1 MPNMNLTPSKL
12 LALLLVLVLPF
23 GAVAQ
28 DELMDILNE
37 VTPKEEEPINYTIA
51 TFKTTRLCIGQS
63 VETNS
68 EGVLNVLIGHRFGRV
83 NGSAKEFFG
92 LDNATIRLG
101 LEYGITDNL
110 NIGFGRSSFEKTYD
124 GFLKYR
130 VLRQSTGRKK
140 MPLTMTLF
148 ASMAIKSQDWPDENR
163 KNYFTSRMYYAF
175 QIMLARKFSERL
187 SFQLTPTLIHRNLV
201 ATKADKNDVFAIGA
215 GGRVKVSRSVSINA
229 EYNFVIPGQI
239 SSPIGGQKV
248 RDSYALGVDIET
260 GGHVFQIHVTNARG
274 IIEKMYFTETNG
286 DITKGDLH
294 IGFNISRVFTTYDKN
309 KVRQKRE
316 EKRAAKVASKG

>member
-1 MPNMNLTPSKL
+1 MSLTKSKL
-12 LALLLVLVLPF
+12 LLLLASFLVSSSVF
-23 GAVAQ
+23 AQ
-28 DELMDILNE
+28 DDLLDILDE
-37 VTPKEEEPINYTIA
+37 VEPQQEETIDYTIA
-51 TFKTTRLCIGQS
+51 TFKTTRLVIGQS

-68 EGVLNVLIGHRFGRV
+68 EGVINVLIGHRFGRV

-130 VLRQSTGRKK
+130 VLRQSTGIRK

-148 ASMAIKSQDWPDENR
+148 ASMAIKSQDFADNNR
-163 KNYFTSRMYYAF
+163 ENYFTSRMSYAF

-201 ATKADKNDVFAIGA
+201 ATKADKNDVFAVGA
-215 GGRVKVSRSVSINA
+215 GGRVKVSGSVSINA
-229 EYNFVIPGQI
+229 EYNFIIPGQI
-239 SSPIGGQKV
+239 ASTIGGQKV
-248 RDSYALGVDIET
+248 RDSFALGVDIET

-274 IIEKMYFTETNG
+274 IIEKMIISETNG
-286 DITKGDLH
+286 DITKGDIH
-294 IGFNISRVFTTYDKN
+294 IGFNISRVFTAYDKN
-309 KVRQKRE
+309 KLRKKRE
-316 EKRAAKVASKG
+316 EKRASKAILEG

>member
-1 MPNMNLTPSKL
+1 MSLIKSKL
-12 LALLLVLVLPF
+12 LLLLACIFVSSSLF
-23 GAVAQ
+23 AQ
-28 DELMDILNE
+28 DDLLDILDE
-37 VTPKEEEPINYTIA
+37 VEPQQEETIDYTIA
-51 TFKTTRLCIGQS
+51 TFKTTRLVIGQS

-68 EGVLNVLIGHRFGRV
+68 EGVINVLIGHRFGRV

-130 VLRQSTGRKK
+130 VLRQSTGKRK

-148 ASMAIKSQDWPDENR
+148 ASMAIKSQDFADNNR
-163 KNYFTSRMYYAF
+163 ENYFTSRMSYAF

-201 ATKADKNDVFAIGA
+201 ATKADKNDVFAVGA
-215 GGRVKVSRSVSINA
+215 GGRVKVSGSVSINA
-229 EYNFVIPGQI
+229 EYNFIIPGQI
-239 SSPIGGQKV
+239 ASTIGGQKV
-248 RDSYALGVDIET
+248 RDSFALGVDIET

-274 IIEKMYFTETNG
+274 IIEKMIISETNG

-294 IGFNISRVFTTYDKN
+294 IGFNISRVFTAYDKN
-309 KVRQKRE
+309 KLRKKRE
-316 EKRAAKVASKG
+316 EKRASKAILEG

>member
-1 MPNMNLTPSKL
+1 MSLTKSKL
-12 LALLLVLVLPF
+12 LLLLATVFLANNVF
-23 GAVAQ
+23 AQ
-28 DELMDILNE
+28 DDLLDILDE
-37 VTPKEEEPINYTIA
+37 VEPEQEETVDYTIA

-83 NGSAKEFFG
+83 NGSVKEFFG

-130 VLRQSTGRKK
+130 VLRQSTGKRK

-148 ASMAIKSQDWPDENR
+148 ASMAIKSQEWSDNNR
-163 KNYFTSRMYYAF
+163 KNYFTSRIYYAF
-175 QIMLARKFSERL
+175 QIMIARKFSERL
-187 SFQLTPTLIHRNLV
+187 SFQLTPTMIHRNLV
-201 ATKADKNDVFAIGA
+201 ETKADKNDVFAIGA
-215 GGRVKVSRSVSINA
+215 GGRVKVSGSVSINA

-239 SSPIGGQKV
+239 ASTIGGQKV
-248 RDSYALGVDIET
+248 RDSFALGVDIET
-260 GGHVFQIHVTNARG
+260 GGHVFQIHVTNSRG
-274 IIEKMYFTETNG
+274 IIEKMFVSETNG

-294 IGFNISRVFTTYDKN
+294 IGFNISRVFTVYDKH
-309 KVRQKRE
+309 KQRKKRE
-316 EKRAAKVASKG
+316 AKRAAKAAEAG

>member
-1 MPNMNLTPSKL
+1 MNHTPSKL
-12 LALLLVLVLPF
+12 LLLLF
-23 GAVAQ
+23 GFIVAQ
-28 DELMDILNE
+28 PLLAQDDLLDILNE
-37 VTPKEEEPINYTIA
+37 VEPVQEETIDYTIA
-51 TFKTTRLCIGQS
+51 TFKTTRLVIGQS

-101 LEYGITDNL
+101 LEYGITDHL

-130 VLRQSTGRKK
+130 VLRQSKGKVK

-148 ASMAIKSQDWPDENR
+148 ASMAIKSQEWADKNR
-163 KNYFTSRMYYAF
+163 ENYFTSRMYYAF
-175 QIMLARKFSERL
+175 QIMFARKFSERL
-187 SFQLTPTLIHRNLV
+187 SFQLAPTLIHRNMV
-201 ATKADKNDVFAIGA
+201 ETKADRNDVFTLAA
-215 GGRVKVSRSVSINA
+215 GGRVKISRSVAIQA
-229 EYNFVIPGQI
+229 EYNWIIPGQI

-248 RDSYALGVDIET
+248 RDSFSLGVDVET
-260 GGHVFQIHVTNARG
+260 GGHVFQIHVTNSRG
-274 IIEKMYFTETNG
+274 IIEKMFVSETNG

-294 IGFNISRVFTTYDKN
+294 IGFNISRVFTLYDKH
-309 KVRQKRE
+309 KQRKKRE
-316 EKRAAKVASKG
+316 EKRAAKVVTEKG

>member
-1 MPNMNLTPSKL
+1 MNLTPSKL
-12 LALLLVLVLPF
+12 LLLLFLAFSVPTF
-23 GAVAQ
+23 AQ
-28 DELMDILNE
+28 DDLLDILE
-37 VTPKEEEPINYTIA
+37 DVEPVQEETTNYTIA

-63 VETNS
+63 VETNQ

-130 VLRQSTGRKK
+130 VLRQSTGKRK
-140 MPLTMTLF
+140 MPITMTLF
-148 ASMAIKSQDWPDENR
+148 ASMAIKSQEWTDNNR
-163 KNYFTSRMYYAF
+163 ENYFTSRMYYAF

-187 SFQLTPTLIHRNLV
+187 SFQLTPTMIHRNLV
-201 ATKADKNDVFAIGA
+201 ATKADKNDVFAVGA
-215 GGRVKVSRSVSINA
+215 GGRVKVSGSVSINA

-239 SSPIGGQKV
+239 SSTIGGQKV
-248 RDSYALGVDIET
+248 RDSFALGVDIET
-260 GGHVFQIHVTNARG
+260 GGHVFQIHVTNSRG
-274 IIEKMYFTETNG
+274 IIEKMFISETNG

-294 IGFNISRVFTTYDKN
+294 IGFNISRVFTVYDKH
-309 KVRQKRE
+309 KIRKKRE
-316 EKRAAKVASKG
+316 EKRAAKAATEG

>member
-1 MPNMNLTPSKL
+1 MNLTKSKL
-12 LALLLVLVLPF
+12 LLLLATLFVSGSVF
-23 GAVAQ
+23 AQ
-28 DELMDILNE
+28 DDLLDILDE
-37 VTPKEEEPINYTIA
+37 VEPEQEETIDYTIA
-51 TFKTTRLCIGQS
+51 TFKTTRLVIGQS

-83 NGSAKEFFG
+83 NGSVKEFFG

-101 LEYGITDNL
+101 VEYGITDNL

-130 VLRQSTGRKK
+130 VLRQSTGKRKI
-140 MPLTMTLF
+140 PLTMTLF
-148 ASMAIKSQDWPDENR
+148 ASMAIKSQDFADNNR
-163 KNYFTSRMYYAF
+163 ENYFTSRMYYAF
-175 QIMLARKFSERL
+175 QIMIARKFSDRL
-187 SFQLTPTLIHRNLV
+187 SFQLTPTMIHRNLV

-215 GGRVKVSRSVSINA
+215 GGRVKVSQSVSINA

-248 RDSYALGVDIET
+248 RDSFALGVDIET
-260 GGHVFQIHVTNARG
+260 GGHVFQVHVTNARG
-274 IIEKMYFTETNG
+274 ILEKMFISETNG

-294 IGFNISRVFTTYDKN
+294 IGFNISRVFTVYDKH
-309 KVRQKRE
+309 KLRKKRE
-316 EKRAAKVASKG
+316 EKRAAKLLQNG